1 MEVPM
6 KYKTITLVFLIFL
19 VLSSSL
25 SCARNTTR
33 EQSADASVLT
43 TAAESATVVTT
54 VTTVATVATLAEPSS
69 SAVTCLYFEAIK
81 EVYSEDS
88 GLNGGISIISLDL
101 TGAKNLSAEEKETL
115 RYLVS
120 SEYSFETYTYT
131 YEQLVDQGLIDD
143 KNLYFEKGILFEI
156 TDEPISGNAFA
167 FKISKWRSGLG
178 AIFYTD
184 CTAKKT
190 GDIWEYS
197 LGGFA
202 IS

>member
-1 MEVPM
+1 M
-6 KYKTITLVFLIFL
+6 KFKTITLVFLVVL
-19 VLSSSL
+19 VLTASL

-33 EQSADASVLT
+33 EQSADATVLT
-43 TAAESATVVTT
+43 TAAESTTIVTT
-54 VTTVATVATLAEPSS
+54 VTTLAEPSS
-69 SAVTCLYFEAIK
+69 SAVTRMYFEAVK

-101 TGAKNLSAEEKETL
+101 TGAKNLSAEEKEAL

-120 SEYSFETYTYT
+120 CEYSFDTYTYI
-131 YEQLVDQGLIDD
+131 YEELVDQGLIDD

-156 TDEPISGNAFA
+156 TDNPITDNAFT

-178 AIFYTD
+178 AIFYSD

>member
-1 MEVPM
+1 M
-6 KYKTITLVFLIFL
+6 KCKTITLVFLIFL
-19 VLSSSL
+19 ILSSSL

-33 EQSADASVLT
+33 EQSTDTSVLT
-43 TAAESATVVTT
+43 TGAEFTT
-54 VTTVATVATLAEPSS
+54 AETTLAEPSS
-69 SAVTCLYFEAIK
+69 SAVTRLYFEAIK

-101 TGAKNLSAEEKETL
+101 TGAKNLSAEEKEAL

-131 YEQLVDQGLIDD
+131 YEELVDQGLIDD
-143 KNLYFEKGILFEI
+143 KNLYFEKGLLFEI
-156 TDEPISGNAFA
+156 TDNPITDNAFA

-178 AIFYTD
+178 AIFYSD
-184 CTAKKT
+184 CMAKKT
-190 GDIWEYS
+190 GDTWEYS